1 MNESIGGLDSEHMR
15 VRMLIFGWTKHL
27 KLWLSKTTSKHKTGQ
42 MVCVVRKKTPAKY
55 SIFYTVKVQTS
66 VFVLQVKSVM
76 QVWINT
82 R

>member
-42 MVCVVRKKTPAKY
+42 MVCVVRKKHLQN
-55 SIFYTVKVQTS
+55 I
-66 VFVLQVKSVM
+66 VFFIQWRCKHQFLCCKSS
-76 QVWINT
+76 QSC
-82 R
+82 RFG